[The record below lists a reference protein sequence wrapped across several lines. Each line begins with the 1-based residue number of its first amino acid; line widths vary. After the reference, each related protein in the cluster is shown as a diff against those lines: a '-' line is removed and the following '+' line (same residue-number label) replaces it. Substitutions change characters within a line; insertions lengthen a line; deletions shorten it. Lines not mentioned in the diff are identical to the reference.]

1 MNETKSIPT
10 LEEILGWL
18 PEKTSLYYVDYR
30 DSLDNSLKE
39 IQECIKA
46 NNWDLLNEKVDD
58 WYHESVWN
66 SQKEYRKQLRETI
79 QTYYGL
85 QKQEAKDL
93 IEQYE
98 DHINDAINDR
108 CNDDVIKD
116 LLRNTT
122 KESIYYDTG
131 YELEADSWSWSKTE
145 IDKEV
150 RAIKKVLKIK
160 DNKNDD
166 NIFEI
171 IQQATYGGQLVIYF
185 RIPYS
190 EMITEREADFNTIIF
205 KNFSLAIINTGNG
218 SGGSMDLD
226 DVTITLP
233 FNRNNLFIDK
243 LDSYSYVYEVC
254 GMCADWCDNTQVTFS
269 FNKLKGRKQKIEDST
284 MAAVRERDAE
294 LDRVYSAGN
303 CTTGDMKISRHRDTY
318 YRNDYPCGTKCPH
331 CGTFWID

>member
-1 MNETKSIPT
+1 MCETKTLPT
-10 LEEILGWL
+10 VEEILGWL
-18 PEKTSLYYVDYR
+18 PERTSLYYVDYR
-30 DSLDNSLKE
+30 DSLDNSLEE

-58 WYHESVWN
+58 WYHESVWDAK
-66 SQKEYRKQLRETI
+66 KEYRKDLRKHI

-85 QKQEAKDL
+85 EKQVAKDL
-93 IEQYE
+93 IEKYE
-98 DHINDAINDR
+98 DDINNAIYDR

-131 YELEADSWSWSKTE
+131 FELEADSWSWSKKE

-171 IQQATYGGQLVIYF
+171 IQQASYGGQLVIYF
-185 RIPYS
+185 RVPYS
-190 EMITEREADFNTIIF
+190 ELITETAEDFNTVTF
-205 KNFSLAIINTGNG
+205 TNFTLAIINTGNG

-243 LDSYSYVYEVC
+243 LDNYSYVYEVC
-254 GMCADWCDNTQVTFS
+254 GMCADWCDRTEAIFS
-269 FNKLKGRKQKIEDST
+269 FNKLKERKRKIEDSAT
-284 MAAVRERDAE
+284 AAVRERDTE
-294 LDRVYSAGN
+294 RDRVYRAGN
-303 CTTGDMKISRHRDTY
+303 CTPGDMNISRHRDTY